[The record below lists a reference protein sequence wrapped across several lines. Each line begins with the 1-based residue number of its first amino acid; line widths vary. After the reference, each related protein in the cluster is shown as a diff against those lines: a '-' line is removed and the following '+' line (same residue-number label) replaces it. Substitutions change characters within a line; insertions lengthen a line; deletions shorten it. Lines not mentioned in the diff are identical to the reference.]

1 MLKRELKINLKSLI
15 IWTLIIV
22 GIFVIGF
29 LVYPSIINE
38 SSELDKLVNT
48 LPKEVLEIFNMD
60 VISLNSVSGWLLTE
74 GYLMVNLLGGCF
86 FAILGGTILLKEQS
100 DKTIDFLFSKPIK
113 KSKIVTSKLL
123 TGLIYI
129 LVFNLIISLTTL
141 IGLNLSNDF
150 NFKHWLLSSIAPLFI
165 HTFFFSLSLLISNYF
180 KKTNKSITF
189 NIGIVLGTY
198 LIGIVS
204 LMSEKLE
211 FLKYF
216 SPFEYINSKTIVT
229 SNSLEILNLVLLTV
243 YVVISLIGLYKTYNK
258 KELGL

>member
-1 MLKRELKINLKSLI
+1 MLKRELKVNLKSLI

-22 GIFVIGF
+22 GVFIIGF
-29 LVYPSIINE
+29 LIYPSIIQDTVKIE
-38 SSELDKLVNT
+38 ELVNT
-48 LPKEVLEIFNMD
+48 MPKEILEIFNMD

-74 GYLMVNLLGGCF
+74 GYLMVNLLGSCF
-86 FAILGGTILLKEQS
+86 FSILGGSILLKEEN

-113 KSKIVTSKLL
+113 KSEIITSKLL

-129 LVFNLIISLTTL
+129 ITFNLIISLTTL

-150 NFKHWLLSSIAPLFI
+150 NFKHWLLSNIAPVFI
-165 HTFFFSLSLLISNYF
+165 HTFFFCLSLLISNYF

-198 LIGIVS
+198 LIGVIS
-204 LMSEKLE
+204 LMSDKLE
-211 FLKYF
+211 FLKYL
-216 SPFEYINSKTIVT
+216 SPFEYINSEVIVT
-229 SNSLEILNLVLLTV
+229 NNSLDIFNLFLLTT
-243 YVVISLIGLYKTYNK
+243 YIVITLIGLYSTYNK

>member
-1 MLKRELKINLKSLI
+1 MLKRELKLNLKSLV

-22 GIFVIGF
+22 GIFVICF
-29 LVYPSIINE
+29 LIYPSLIQDTVMLE
-38 SSELDKLVNT
+38 ELVNT
-48 LPKEVLEIFNMD
+48 MPKEVLEIFNMD

-74 GYLMVNLLGGCF
+74 GYLMVNLIGSCF
-86 FAILGGTILLKEQS
+86 FAILGGTILLKEEN

-113 KSKIVTSKLL
+113 KSEIVTNKLA

-129 LVFNLIISLTTL
+129 FVFNIVISLTTL

-150 NFKHWLLSSIAPLFI
+150 NLNHWFLSSIAPIFVHI
-165 HTFFFSLSLLISNYF
+165 FFFSFSLLISNYF
-180 KKTNKSITF
+180 KKTNKSITT

-198 LIGIVS
+198 LIGVIS
-204 LMSEKLE
+204 LMSDKLE

-216 SPFEYINSKTIVT
+216 SPFEYINSAIIVT
-229 SNSLEILNLVLLTV
+229 NNSLDIFNLLLLVT
-243 YVVISLIGLYKTYNK
+243 YIIISLIGLYNTYNK

>member
-1 MLKRELKINLKSLI
+1 MLKRELRINLKSLI
-15 IWTLIIV
+15 IWSLIITLV
-22 GIFVIGF
+22 FIIGF

-48 LPKEVLEIFNMD
+48 MPKEMLEIFNMD
-60 VISLNSVSGWLLTE
+60 IISLNSVSGWLLTE
-74 GYLMVNLLGGCF
+74 GYLMVNLLGSCF
-86 FAILGGTILLKEQS
+86 FAILGGSILLKEQS

-113 KSKIVTSKLL
+113 KSKIVTTKLL

-129 LVFNLIISLTTL
+129 FIFNLVISLTTL

-150 NFKHWLLSSIAPLFI
+150 NFKHWFLSSIAPVFI
-165 HTFFFSLSLLISNYF
+165 HTFFFCLSLLISNYF

-198 LIGIVS
+198 LIGVIS

-229 SNSLEILNLVLLTV
+229 NNSLDIFNLILLTT
-243 YVVISLIGLYKTYNK
+243 YVIITLMVLYSTYNK

>member
-15 IWTLIIV
+15 IWTLIV
-22 GIFVIGF
+22 VMVFVISF
-29 LVYPSIINE
+29 LVYPSIVNE

-60 VISLNSVSGWLLTE
+60 IISLNSVSGWLLTE
-74 GYLMVNLLGGCF
+74 GYLMINLLGSCF
-86 FAILGGTILLKEQS
+86 FAILGGTILLKEES
-100 DKTIDFLFSKPIK
+100 DGTINFLFSKPIK
-113 KSKIVTSKLL
+113 KSKIVTTKLI
-123 TGLIYI
+123 TGLVYI
-129 LVFNLIISLTTL
+129 LTFNLIISLTTL
-141 IGLNLSNDF
+141 IGLKLSNDF
-150 NFKHWLLSSIAPLFI
+150 NFNHWILSSIAPIFI
-165 HTFFFSLSLLISNYF
+165 HIFFFLLSMLISNYF

-198 LIGIVS
+198 LIGVLS
-204 LMSEKLE
+204 LMSNKLE

-229 SNSLEILNLVLLTV
+229 SNSLEIFNLILLSI
-243 YVVISLIGLYKTYNK
+243 YIVITLVGLYSTYNK

>member
-1 MLKRELKINLKSLI
+1 
-15 IWTLIIV
+15 
-22 GIFVIGF
+22 
-29 LVYPSIINE
+29 
-38 SSELDKLVNT
+38 
-48 LPKEVLEIFNMD
+48 
-60 VISLNSVSGWLLTE
+60 
-74 GYLMVNLLGGCF
+74 MVNLLGSCF
-86 FAILGGTILLKEQS
+86 FAILGGSILLKEQS

-129 LVFNLIISLTTL
+129 FIFNLVISLTTL

-150 NFKHWLLSSIAPLFI
+150 NFKHWFLSSIAPVFI
-165 HTFFFSLSLLISNYF
+165 HTFFFCLSLLISNYF

-198 LIGIVS
+198 LIGVIS

-229 SNSLEILNLVLLTV
+229 NNSLDIFNLILLTT
-243 YVVISLIGLYKTYNK
+243 YVIITLMVLYSTYNK

>member
-15 IWTLIIV
+15 IWSLIITV
-22 GIFVIGF
+22 IFIISF
-29 LVYPSIINE
+29 LVYPSIME
-38 SSELDKLVNT
+38 QSSELDKLVNT

-74 GYLMVNLLGGCF
+74 GYLMINLLGSCF
-86 FAILGGTILLKEQS
+86 FAIMGASILLKEQS

-113 KSKIVTSKLL
+113 KSSIITSKLV

-129 LVFNLIISLTTL
+129 LVFNLVISLTTL

-150 NFKHWLLSSIAPLFI
+150 NFKHWFLSSIAPIFI
-165 HTFFFSLSLLISNYF
+165 HTFFFCLSLLISNYF
-180 KKTNKSITF
+180 RKTNKSITF
-189 NIGIVLGTY
+189 NIGVVLGTY
-198 LIGIVS
+198 LIGVLS
-204 LMSEKLE
+204 LMSDKLE

-216 SPFEYINSKTIVT
+216 SPFEYINSKTIIT
-229 SNSLEILNLVLLTV
+229 DSSLDILNLVLLTT
-243 YVVISLIGLYKTYNK
+243 YIIISVIGLYSTYNK

>member
-15 IWTLIIV
+15 IWTLILV
-22 GIFVIGF
+22 GIFIMGF
-29 LVYPSIINE
+29 LVYPSIIE
-38 SSELDKLVNT
+38 QSGELDKLVNT

-60 VISLNSVSGWLLTE
+60 IISLNSVSGWILTE
-74 GYLMVNLLGGCF
+74 GYLMINLLGSCF

-129 LVFNLIISLTTL
+129 LVFNLIISLTNF

-150 NFKHWLLSSIAPLFI
+150 NFKHWLLSSIAPIFV
-165 HTFFFSLSLLISNYF
+165 HTFFFCLSLLISNYF

-198 LIGIVS
+198 LIGVLS
-204 LMSEKLE
+204 LMSDKLE
-211 FLKYF
+211 FLKYL
-216 SPFEYINSKTIVT
+216 SPFEYVNSKTIIT
-229 SNSLEILNLVLLTV
+229 SNSLSVFNLVLLGV
-243 YVVISLIGLYKTYNK
+243 YIVISLIGLYNTYNK